1 MIGRTLLPVLSH
13 SPPNQLK
20 ILIKGKDT
28 LQHILATANVHLA
41 GHNTSQIPLLWLHAH
56 HKPSIH
62 ICVMIHTNWHRDSSG
77 SVFSI

>member
-1 MIGRTLLPVLSH
+1 MSH